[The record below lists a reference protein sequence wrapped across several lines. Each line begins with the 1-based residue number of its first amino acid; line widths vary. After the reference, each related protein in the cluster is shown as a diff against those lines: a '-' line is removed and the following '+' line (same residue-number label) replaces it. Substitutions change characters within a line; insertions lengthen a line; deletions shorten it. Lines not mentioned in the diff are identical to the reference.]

1 MNVNEEKIYV
11 HRMGIDL
18 EKFQFQERMLQPG
31 EPLKILTVGRLNEK
45 KGHEYAIKGVA
56 KLIKKKKNLIYTI
69 AGDGPLGDKL
79 ANLVLDLGIDGN
91 VKFLGP
97 VDQKEVL
104 KLYRESHIF
113 LLTSVTAKNGDQEG
127 IPVVLMEAQ
136 AMGLP
141 IISTYHSGIPELVE
155 NGKSGFLVPEKD
167 SIKLAEKLIYL
178 AEKPELWSGMG
189 TYGRKIVEEKYDIK
203 KLNRK
208 LVDIFH
214 TVLKNHSAL

>member
-1 MNVNEEKIYV
+1 MSMKRRY

-18 EKFQFQERMLQPG
+18 DKFQFHERMIQPG
-31 EPLKILTVGRLNEK
+31 EPLKILTIGRLTEK

-56 KLIKKKKNLIYTI
+56 KLIKKGGNVIYTI
-69 AGDGPLGDKL
+69 AGDGPLRDKL

-97 VDQKEVL
+97 VEQEEVL

-113 LLTSVTAKNGDQEG
+113 LLTSVTAKSGDQEG

-136 AMGLP
+136 AVGLP
-141 IISTYHSGIPELVE
+141 IISTFHSGIPELVE

-167 SIKLAEKLIYL
+167 SMKLAEKLIYL

-189 TYGRKIVEEKYDIK
+189 AYGRKIVEEKYDIK
-203 KLNRK
+203 KLNVQ
-208 LVDIFH
+208 LVDIYH
-214 TVLKNHSAL
+214 TVLKKPSAL